1 MYVVLGL
8 IFDILSISAESTII
22 NDKITG
28 EKTHKVASNQVK
40 NVLKTEIKGIH
51 PVVENQIATS
61 LLNSSID
68 HQKYRDILFIKKH
81 IIDDGNRQ
89 ITEYDIT
96 ERIIPKQPRFSNLV
110 DSVYLKIL
118 FLFIILMLGVLVF
131 TTTLKLYQNII
142 KLKYIKKATKKN
154 FQSQK
159 ILNNEINSSI

>member
-8 IFDILSISAESTII
+8 VFDILSISAESTIV

-28 EKTHKVASNQVK
+28 KKTHKVASNQVK

-61 LLNSSID
+61 LLNSNID

-96 ERIIPKQPRFSNLV
+96 ERIIPKQPQFSNLV
-110 DSVYLKIL
+110 DSIYLKIL

-159 ILNNEINSSI
+159 ILNGEINSSI

>member
-8 IFDILSISAESTII
+8 VFDILSISAESTIV

-28 EKTHKVASNQVK
+28 KKTHKVASNQVK

-61 LLNSSID
+61 LLNSNID

-96 ERIIPKQPRFSNLV
+96 ERIIPK
-110 DSVYLKIL
+110 
-118 FLFIILMLGVLVF
+118 
-131 TTTLKLYQNII
+131 
-142 KLKYIKKATKKN
+142 
-154 FQSQK
+154 
-159 ILNNEINSSI
+159 

>member
-1 MYVVLGL
+1 MYIILELVFNVLL
-8 IFDILSISAESTII
+8 ASVESTVA
-22 NDKITG
+22 NDKIAKD
-28 EKTHKVASNQVK
+28 KTDKVTSNQVK

-51 PVVENQIATS
+51 PVVEDQIATS
-61 LLNSSID
+61 LLNSNID

-110 DSVYLKIL
+110 DSVYLKIF

-142 KLKYIKKATKKN
+142 KLKYIEKATKKN

-159 ILNNEINSSI
+159 ILNNEINLSI